1 MAWGLFGKSDPRSEA
16 RRALKAGDFRTAGDR
31 FRMIG
36 AYDEALQAY
45 TQGSLFVEAA
55 MLCEEIGQW
64 ERAGDFWAQARRY
77 REAGGAYL
85 KAGLPNEAR
94 QAFEKAQDYGRAKE
108 LALRLNQWDR
118 AGEYAEKIRQWGEAA
133 QYYYRAEMFEKAA
146 LVAERALEVLEAER
160 KEREYLP
167 EWQREY
173 RTICRIAAQAYTRT
187 QQLHRAA
194 ELYEAMGEFKKA
206 REAYLACG
214 NAVKALEMSVRL
226 EDYVTGRSIIERYPE
241 ARVALQLCG
250 HVYLHLGEFAEAAK
264 YYMAAGQP
272 LLAAQAF
279 DQMGR
284 YVDAA
289 FLYEQAG
296 EWEQAG
302 ELYVRAQAWDRAAAI
317 YAKMGSPLQAAA
329 YYEKA
334 GRWELAVELYAQAQ
348 RYTDAGRLLY
358 QLGRTDEAIALLQK
372 VDRQDPT
379 YVQGVAL
386 LCRLWIEKGMASLAL
401 RRVEELIAAK
411 DLDTDGVELY
421 YLQGRALEALGRF
434 QEALAVYESVVAQD
448 MHYADTQ
455 ERIQRLTTPSTPT
468 APDVQTH
475 ALDLRWDVLGVLV
488 SAPHMT
494 LLKVV
499 DKQRNSPALVQ
510 RIQAPGLVLSDA
522 KARLQGL
529 RGLRHR
535 LLALPYD
542 VTSDGDA
549 LLVCVDYAEGVSLRE
564 WLRTTRSVAEVQE
577 VTLQI
582 AQALAFCHRSQVVF
596 GALLPE
602 HVLVASDRSVKL
614 VPWDVYLSALPT
626 EMPYASPEYRTR
638 QSLSPAS
645 DVYAF
650 GVLLHELLFHRL
662 PTWPLSPLDSPG
674 QPSGASGTGVP
685 SSLVRIVTACLQ
697 PDPAQRVASMDGVVE
712 ALATIDIYEGALIDD
727 RYEILKEL
735 GRGGMARVYLAH
747 DRVLGEKVALKVWHS
762 DLMAMAATS
771 HRLLREV
778 KLARSILHPN
788 VVRLFE
794 LGTYR
799 GARYVTMEYVPGA
812 SLDAIVRRTGPIP
825 PRLWWKLAVQIVEGL
840 KAAHDVGVIHRD
852 LKPQN
857 IMVTQD
863 GRVKILDFGIA
874 GVLDSSDHTQTQ
886 SIIGSP
892 KYMAPEQIQGQR
904 LDVRTDLYAL
914 GAIFYF
920 MLTGREA
927 FSAETVQ
934 AILTKQLTEMPL
946 PLQHWVPNLPGFLN
960 DWVLKLLAKRMEDRP
975 PNCTA
980 VLEFLYRIKDSL

>member
-45 TQGSLFVEAA
+45 LQGSLFVEAA

-64 ERAGDFWAQARRY
+64 ERAGDFWVQARRY
-77 REAGGAYL
+77 REAGEAYL
-85 KAGLPNEAR
+85 KAELPNEAR

-146 LVAERALEVLEAER
+146 LMAERALEVLEAER
-160 KEREYLP
+160 REREYLP
-167 EWQREY
+167 EWRREY
-173 RTICRIAAQAYTRT
+173 QAICRIAAQAYTRT

-194 ELYEAMGEFKKA
+194 ELYEAVGEFKKA

-214 NAVKALEMSVRL
+214 DAVKALEMSVRL

-241 ARVALQLCG
+241 ARVALRLCG
-250 HVYLHLGEFAEAAK
+250 DVYFHLGEFAEAAK

-284 YVDAA
+284 YVDAG

-296 EWEQAG
+296 EWEQAV
-302 ELYVRAQAWDRAAAI
+302 ELYVRAQAWDRAAAV

-334 GRWELAVELYAQAQ
+334 GRLEAAVDLYVQAQ
-348 RYTDAGRLLY
+348 RYADAGRLLH
-358 QLGRTDEAIALLQK
+358 QLGRIDEAIALLQK
-372 VDRQDPT
+372 VDRQDPA

-411 DLDTDGVELY
+411 DLDTDMVELY

-455 ERIQRLTTPSTPT
+455 ERIRRLTTAPAPT
-468 APDVQTH
+468 VPDVQTH
-475 ALDLRWDVLGVLV
+475 ALDPRWDVLGVLV

-499 DKQRNSPALVQ
+499 DKQRNSPALIQ
-510 RIQAPGLVLSDA
+510 RIQAPGLAPSDVA
-522 KARLQGL
+522 ARLQSL
-529 RGLRHR
+529 RNLRHR
-535 LLALPYD
+535 FLALPYD
-542 VTSDGDA
+542 VAADGDA
-549 LLVCVDYAEGVSLRE
+549 LLICIDYAEGVSLRD
-564 WLRTTRSVAEVQE
+564 WLQAHRSVAEVQE
-577 VTLQI
+577 VALQV

-614 VPWDVYLSALPT
+614 VPWDVYLSALPAET
-626 EMPYASPEYRTR
+626 PYASPEYRTR
-638 QSLSPAS
+638 QALSPAS

-650 GVLLHELLFHRL
+650 GVLLYELLLRRL
-662 PTWPLSPLDSPG
+662 PTWPLDLTD
-674 QPSGASGTGVP
+674 AGVP
-685 SSLVRIVTACLQ
+685 TPLVHILTACLQ
-697 PDPAQRVASMDGVVE
+697 PDLTQRVASMDGVVE
-712 ALATIDIYEGALIDD
+712 ALATIDIYEGAVIDD

-762 DLMAMAATS
+762 DLMATAATS

-799 GARYVTMEYVPGA
+799 GARYVTMEYVAGA

-825 PRLWWKLAVQIVEGL
+825 PRLWWKLAVQVVEGL

-886 SIIGSP
+886 SIVGSP

-927 FSAETVQ
+927 FTGETVQ
-934 AILTKQLTEMPL
+934 AILTKQLTEMPP

-975 PNCTA
+975 PNCAA

>member
-1 MAWGLFGKSDPRSEA
+1 MVWGLFGKSDPRSEA

-45 TQGSLFVEAA
+45 VQGSLFAEAA
-55 MLCEEIGQW
+55 ALCEEMGRWDQ
-64 ERAGDFWAQARRY
+64 AGEYWFKARRY
-77 REAGGAYL
+77 REAGEAYL
-85 KAGLPNEAR
+85 KADLLNEAR

-118 AGEYAEKIRQWGEAA
+118 AGEYAEKVRQWGEAA

-146 LVAERALEVLEAER
+146 LMAERALEVLEAER

-167 EWQREY
+167 EWRRGYQAIGRLAAHAY
-173 RTICRIAAQAYTRT
+173 ARI

-194 ELYEAMGEFKKA
+194 ELYEAVGELKKA

-214 NAVKALEMSVRL
+214 DAVKALEMSVRL

-241 ARVALQLCG
+241 ARVALRLCG
-250 HVYLHLGEFAEAAK
+250 DVYFHLGEYAEAAK

-272 LLAAQAF
+272 LEAAQAF

-284 YVDAA
+284 YVDAG

-296 EWEQAG
+296 EWEAAI
-302 ELYVRAQAWDRAAAI
+302 ELYVRAQAWERAAAV
-317 YAKMGSPLQAAA
+317 YAKMGNPLQAAA

-334 GRWELAVELYAQAQ
+334 GRLEAAVELYVQGQ
-348 RYTDAGRLLY
+348 RYADAGRLLY
-358 QLGRTDEAIALLQK
+358 QLGRTDEAIVLLQK
-372 VDRQDPT
+372 VDRQDPA
-379 YVQGVAL
+379 YVQGVTL

-411 DLDTDGVELY
+411 DPDADMIELY

-434 QEALAVYESVVAQD
+434 QEALAAYESVVAQD
-448 MHYADTQ
+448 MGYADTQ
-455 ERIQRLTTPSTPT
+455 ERIRRLTATPAPT
-468 APDVQTH
+468 APDAQTH
-475 ALDLRWDVLGVLV
+475 ALDPRWDVLGVLV

-499 DKQRNSPALVQ
+499 DKRRNSPALIQ
-510 RIQAPGLVLSDA
+510 RIQAPGLALSDA
-522 KARLQGL
+522 TARLQGL
-529 RGLRHR
+529 RNLRHR

-542 VTSDGDA
+542 VATDGDA
-549 LLVCVDYAEGVSLRE
+549 LLVCLEYAEGVSLCD
-564 WLRTTRSVAEVQE
+564 WLQTSRSVAEVQE
-577 VTLQI
+577 VALQV
-582 AQALAFCHRSQVVF
+582 AQALAFCHRFQVVL
-596 GALLPE
+596 GALEPE
-602 HVLVASDRSVKL
+602 HVLVAPDRSVKL
-614 VPWDVYLSALPT
+614 VPWDVYLAALPAET
-626 EMPYASPEYRTR
+626 SGASPEYRTR
-638 QSLSPAS
+638 QALSPAS

-650 GVLLHELLFHRL
+650 GVFLHKLLLRRP
-662 PTWPLSPLDSPG
+662 PTWPLDLADAGIPSPF
-674 QPSGASGTGVP
+674 
-685 SSLVRIVTACLQ
+685 VRILTACLQ
-697 PDPAQRVASMDGVVE
+697 PDPARRVASMDSVVE
-712 ALATIDIYEGALIDD
+712 ALATIDIYEGAVIDD
-727 RYEILKEL
+727 RYEILREL
-735 GRGGMARVYLAH
+735 GRGGMARVYLAQ

-762 DLMAMAATS
+762 DLMATAATS

-799 GARYVTMEYVPGA
+799 GVRYITMEYVPGV
-812 SLDAIVRRTGPIP
+812 SLDAIIRRTGPIP
-825 PRLWWKLAVQIVEGL
+825 PRLWWKLAIQIVEGL
-840 KAAHDVGVIHRD
+840 KAAHDVGIIHRD

-857 IMVTQD
+857 VMVTQD

-874 GVLDSSDHTQTQ
+874 GVLDSVDVTQTQ
-886 SIIGSP
+886 SIVGSP
-892 KYMAPEQIQGQR
+892 KYMAPEQIQGHR

-927 FSAETVQ
+927 FTGETVQ
-934 AILTKQLTEMPL
+934 AILTKQLTEMPP
-946 PLQHWVPNLPGFLN
+946 PLQHWVPSLPGFLN
-960 DWVLKLLAKRMEDRP
+960 EWVLKLLAKRMEDRP
-975 PNCTA
+975 PDCAA
-980 VLEFLYRIKDSL
+980 VLEFLYRIKDRL